1 MTTHASTWSDPLALL
16 SDAAQ
21 SLGAG
26 ERALFD
32 VLSAGY
38 PHALLQRQDVLLERS
53 GATRRDLHQL
63 LTAAGFRDLAELRAR
78 LTDKLNAELRTPA
91 ARFEARL
98 SPAARPGLMP
108 RLAELETSNVRDTLG
123 RLTDS
128 GALAAAV
135 DALLA
140 ARRRWITGAQRSH
153 GFAYLLAADLSA
165 VLCNVALVGGPA
177 GREIEALTDCGPQD
191 VLVAFGLRRYA
202 TGTLELAQA
211 YAASGAPVVAV
222 TDDPGSPLA
231 SCADVCLVAE
241 TASASYADSPTA
253 VTAVA
258 HALATLTAARSKA
271 AASRLARREQAV
283 ALLGVYAERR
293 SGS

>member
-1 MTTHASTWSDPLALL
+1 MTTHASTWSDPLTML
-16 SDAAQ
+16 SDAAEH
-21 SLGAG
+21 LGAG

-63 LTAAGFRDLAELRAR
+63 LTTAGFRDLAELRAR

-98 SPAARPGLMP
+98 SPAARPGLLP
-108 RLAELETSNVRDTLG
+108 RMTELEAANVRDTLG
-123 RLTDS
+123 RLEDS

-135 DALLA
+135 DVLLS
-140 ARRRWITGAQRSH
+140 ARRRWVTGARRSH

-165 VLCNVALVGGPA
+165 VLCNVALVGGGA

-202 TGTLELAQA
+202 TGTLELAEA
-211 YAASGAPVVAV
+211 YATSGASVIAV
-222 TDDPGSPLA
+222 TDDPGGPLA
-231 SCADVCLVAE
+231 SLADVCLVAE
-241 TASASYADSPTA
+241 TTSASYADSPTA
-253 VTAVA
+253 VVSVA

-283 ALLGVYAERR
+283 SLLGGYAEQ
-293 SGS
+293 